1 MTKNFHSPTTPQE
14 ALQSNLKQPLKQ
26 KTPQEALHSELEAA
40 SSSKEQTKQACQFI
54 VKQKSLIYSTHHK
67 YWLTPCQLWCFNPRE
82 IGPMASWTGIFLKY
96 LNNRRAIVFFN
107 QKDKELFFIFLIFIS
122 NIIHGFK
129 EIFDRPQLLAHLREI

>member
-1 MTKNFHSPTTPQE
+1 
-14 ALQSNLKQPLKQ
+14 
-26 KTPQEALHSELEAA
+26 
-40 SSSKEQTKQACQFI
+40 
-54 VKQKSLIYSTHHK
+54 
-67 YWLTPCQLWCFNPRE
+67 
-82 IGPMASWTGIFLKY
+82 MASWTGIFLKY